1 MSYGISIKNSKNRT
15 TFQMDGS
22 TMRVLYRQLLTPA
35 TTLSEANN
43 GRVQNWAGTIRVN
56 RVSYLGLGTTCFA
69 DVRPTRTKSGVV
81 VVGMRISGLMQSR
94 LAWKYIN
101 VGLATSAVEIW
112 DCGGGGGSYYVNT
125 NPLLDTNDRL
135 LIIYT
140 KGNI

>member
-22 TMRVLYRQLLTPA
+22 TMRVLYRQLLTPSMML
-35 TTLSEANN
+35 TEPNN
-43 GRVQNWAGTIRVN
+43 GRVMRWPGNIKVHRI
-56 RVSYLGLGTTCFA
+56 SYLGLGTTCFA
-69 DVRPTRTKSGVV
+69 DVRPTGTKSGVV
-81 VVGMRISGLMQSR
+81 LVGMSGLMKSR

-112 DCGGGGGSYYVNT
+112 DCGGGGGSYFVNN
-125 NPLLDTNDRL
+125 NPLLDFNDRL